1 MTPILR
7 RNAVDRVLW
16 SDITVANLA
25 FSGSSLAIGL
35 SSALVARLI
44 SHAIKHRMRARKRS
58 SLPAQLV
65 DDVDGALAIWLIFTG
80 VFIGLIHLPPLGV
93 YLDVARQVYTIAS
106 IAIVIFA
113 SIRLQG
119 HILRGY
125 GRQVGRRTGQTKVWN
140 SLIPMVRR
148 IVSIVLLAIGTLI
161 ILDQLG
167 VSIAPMVAGLGIT
180 GLAVALALQGT
191 LTNFF
196 AGVNVL
202 TDGSI
207 RVGDFIELEG
217 GTRGVVDQI
226 GWRTTRIRMLADNM
240 VLIPNS
246 RLADNITTNYNYPGD
261 EMSVYVELGAGYSSD
276 LDEVERI
283 TVEIAKQVL
292 SETEGSVITYQP
304 SIWYTDFGESNI
316 NFWVVMRAHSYLDS
330 WLVKH
335 NFIKAVRR
343 RYREENI
350 EISFP
355 ARTVYM
361 RGE

>member
-1 MTPILR
+1 
-7 RNAVDRVLW
+7 
-16 SDITVANLA
+16 
-25 FSGSSLAIGL
+25 
-35 SSALVARLI
+35 
-44 SHAIKHRMRARKRS
+44 
-58 SLPAQLV
+58 
-65 DDVDGALAIWLIFTG
+65 
-80 VFIGLIHLPPLGV
+80 
-93 YLDVARQVYTIAS
+93 
-106 IAIVIFA
+106 
-113 SIRLQG
+113 
-119 HILRGY
+119 
-125 GRQVGRRTGQTKVWN
+125 
-140 SLIPMVRR
+140 
-148 IVSIVLLAIGTLI
+148 
-161 ILDQLG
+161 
-167 VSIAPMVAGLGIT
+167 
-180 GLAVALALQGT
+180 LAVALALQGT

-261 EMSVYVELGAGYSSD
+261 EMSVYVELGVGYSSD